1 MFLSPKLFPGMNKP
15 TGIRHCTQ
23 DATGF
28 ASAGEA
34 VSMPAFVRENKEVS
48 TSSESS

>member
-1 MFLSPKLFPGMNKP
+1 MFLSPKHFPDMNKP

-28 ASAGEA
+28 ASADEA

>member
-1 MFLSPKLFPGMNKP
+1 MFLSPKHFPGMNKP

-23 DATGF
+23 DAGF

-34 VSMPAFVRENKEVS
+34 VSMPAFVRENKDVS